1 MLLSGLIYIAY
12 GLVSL
17 IIAIFPTGGT
27 FPSAVHTATTALGGY
42 LHILD
47 PLVPISTL
55 LSCLTLIFTVELAI
69 FGFKTF
75 KWVASHIPFI
85 GGRGK

>member
-1 MLLSGLIYIAY
+1 MITTLLINLAYSIISGLI
-12 GLVSL
+12 
-17 IIAIFPTGGT
+17 AILPSGSGFPAG
-27 FPSAVHTATTALGGY
+27 FHTAVTAMGGY

-55 LSCLTLIFTVELAI
+55 LTCLTLIFTVEIAL

-75 KWVASHIPFI
+75 KWVFGHVPLI
-85 GGRGK
+85 GGKGK

>member
-1 MLLSGLIYIAY
+1 MLTTGIIYLGY

-17 IIAIFPTGGT
+17 ILGIFPAGGT
-27 FPSAVHTATTALGGY
+27 FPASLHNATQALGGY

-55 LSCLTLIFTVELAI
+55 LTCLTLVFSVEIAL

-75 KWVASHIPFI
+75 KWLVSHIPFI

>member
-1 MLLSGLIYIAY
+1 MVTILLNGLY
-12 GLVSL
+12 GFLTFL
-17 IIAIFPTGGT
+17 IGLFPTGTG
-27 FPSAVHTATTALGGY
+27 FPTAFHTAVTNLGGY

-55 LSCLTLIFTVELAI
+55 LTCLTLVFTVEIAI

-75 KWVASHIPFI
+75 KWIFGHVPLI
-85 GGRGK
+85 GGKGK

>member
-1 MLLSGLIYIAY
+1 MITTALITTAY
-12 GLVSL
+12 YLVSL
-17 IIAIFPTGGT
+17 ILLIFPAGGT
-27 FPSAVHTATTALGGY
+27 FPTAFHTATQTLGGY

-47 PLVPISTL
+47 PLVPISIL
-55 LSCLTLIFTVELAI
+55 LTCLTLVFSVEIAL

-75 KWVASHIPFI
+75 KWLVSHIPFI